1 MAQALDVRFYT
12 GCQDP
17 VEVALRLLR
26 KCRGQAYRTAVLGP
40 MGPLR
45 VLSARLWALEGF
57 WAHAGPEAGTA
68 AVRGRSP
75 IVLSVEPLGENGLDA
90 LIHLGHDMPEV
101 PEGVQHL
108 FEVVG
113 EDPESRE
120 AGRSRF
126 RAYRAQGVALRHH
139 EVDA

>member
-1 MAQALDVRFYT
+1 MGQALDVRFYT

-26 KCRGQAYRTAVLGP
+26 KCRGQGYRTAVLGP

-57 WAHAGPEAGTA
+57 WAHAGPETLATSH
-68 AVRGRSP
+68 RSP
-75 IVLSVEPLGENGLDA
+75 IVLSAEPGAPDGLAA
-90 LIHLGHDMPEV
+90 LIHLGHDMPRV
-101 PEGVQHL
+101 PASVQHL

-113 EDPESRE
+113 VDPDARE
-120 AGRSRF
+120 AGRHRF
-126 RAYRAQGVALRHH
+126 RTYRAQGVALRHH